1 MSKEISELIA
11 KKRLEQQQ
19 QNITKNQIPKAIL
32 ISIVSLAIAYFLSTR
47 SMQYMYCWS
56 FGIVF
61 GIIIRYSRFCFAAAF
76 RDPLLA
82 GNTKILRAILIALM
96 ISTVGFGFIHY
107 FYLNSHDII
116 YDLLPGSVS
125 SSGLHVAFGSLLF
138 GIGMTIAGGC
148 SSGVLMRIGE
158 GHTLQF
164 VVLLGFFIGTLLGA
178 RTYPFW
184 NLLFISKSNTFYF
197 LENFNALLFVPFQLI
212 VLGALY
218 YLTLVYEKN
227 YWKNK

>member
-1 MSKEISELIA
+1 MSKEMSELIA
-11 KKRLEQQQ
+11 KKRLEHQKK
-19 QNITKNQIPKAIL
+19 IVKNQIPQAVI
-32 ISIVSLAIAYFLSTR
+32 ISIITLAIAYFLSTKN
-47 SMQYMYCWS
+47 MQYMYCWS

-82 GNTKILRAILIALM
+82 GNTKILRAMLLALM
-96 ISTVGFGFIHY
+96 ISTVGFGFIHH

-178 RTYPFW
+178 KTYPFW
-184 NLLFISKSNTFYF
+184 DLHFISKSSTIYF
-197 LENFNALLFVPFQLI
+197 LEYISPLFFVPFQLI

-218 YLTLVYEKN
+218 YLSLLYEKN